1 MSEKRSNIIIVL
13 IRLKDMEQAR
23 LEVKPRDGKGKGY
36 AREVRRS
43 GLVPGVIYGHK
54 QDPINIQF
62 PEAGILRIMRHGGE
76 NVLINVSITDRGE
89 ETVMIKEIQVHPIT
103 RHILHTDFVR
113 VSLEEMFTTHVPI
126 TLVGEPAGID
136 EGGILE
142 FPLRELLIEC
152 QVGQIPEDIK
162 IDVSALN
169 IGDQI
174 RVEDVSLPEGMTVHD
189 DPATFIV
196 SIAHPT
202 VIKEEDELEELDVED
217 MEPELIGERDKE
229 EEEEEEG

>member
-1 MSEKRSNIIIVL
+1 MSEKRSNIMVVFV
-13 IRLKDMEQAR
+13 RLKNMEQAR
-23 LEVKPRDGKGKGY
+23 LQVELRDGKGKGY
-36 AREVRRS
+36 AREVRRA
-43 GLVPGVIYGHK
+43 GLIPGVIYGHK

-62 PEAGILRIMRHGGE
+62 PEAGIRRITRHGGE
-76 NVLINVSITDRGE
+76 NVLINISITDRDE

-126 TLVGEPAGID
+126 ILVGEPAGLED
-136 EGGILE
+136 GGILE

-162 IDVSALN
+162 VDVSALN

-174 RVEDVSLPEGMTVHD
+174 RVEDVSLPEGMTAHD

-196 SIAHPT
+196 SVAYPT
-202 VIKEEDELEELDVED
+202 VIEEEDELEAVDVEE

>member
-1 MSEKRSNIIIVL
+1 MVVL
-13 IRLKDMEQAR
+13 VRLKDMEQAKLQVEFR
-23 LEVKPRDGKGKGY
+23 EGKGKGY
-36 AREVRRS
+36 AREVRRA

-62 PEAGILRIMRHGGE
+62 PESGIHRITRHGGE
-76 NVLINVSITDRGE
+76 NVLINISITDHGE

-103 RHILHTDFVR
+103 RHVLHTDFVR
-113 VSLEEMFTTHVPI
+113 VSLEEMITTHVPI
-126 TLVGEPAGID
+126 TLVGEAAGID
-136 EGGILE
+136 EGGILD

-174 RVEDVSLPEGMTVHD
+174 RVEDVILPEGMTAHD
-189 DPATFIV
+189 DPTTFIV
-196 SIAHPT
+196 SVAHPS
-202 VIKEEDELEELDVED
+202 VIKEEDELEAVVDED
-217 MEPELIGERDKE
+217 REPEVIGEKRD